1 VDTHVVKDKGD
12 NMIKRNPMKTR
23 YFALTTLSA
32 SILLLAESSYALQIL
47 QESDL
52 RQIEGQDGIDVT
64 ISYTQADIKKLYWED
79 EAGTPTGLSEQF
91 LRATANTVKI
101 RDTNAGDGLSLGA
114 QYKVDIGSNGTKTG
128 VALQM
133 VTNPFTMSVDDFLI
147 CDTSLVCDPSGASG
161 AYNGKV
167 SGLAVEANSP
177 IDVTIKTAD
186 GIFNKNDQASLHL
199 GLQNL
204 NIYSGLKLAPAAT
217 TQNQLILK
225 NFNFNFDGK
234 GVMYIDATRGF
245 IIETSADVSTGVG
258 KALKTTAPS
267 TTYGY
272 IDFTR
277 VTDPDQTGA
286 ANGTYNGKSA
296 GLNLEFMT
304 KLQADMTLPIP
315 YSLTTGN
322 AARGLIR
329 LGASGRM
336 VNSYLQ
342 LRGVSTNGLAAP
354 TDDNVTNTHV
364 LNNILGFA
372 SNNSTTGS
380 GANNTVIG
388 SNGVLLHFRG
398 EFTATGDAMLGG
410 DNTKVTTLEIGGAG
424 TNTFGFEF
432 SELQP
437 LVSGSTERAYFD
449 SGDIYFNTVN
459 TRHLRM
465 PENSVLRTSR
475 FGGTTNTYLT
485 DSSDYVQQIHNF
497 TNNPYSLVTAIRGSE
512 FQALSK
518 RGGFTSSSNVSGAN
532 AIPAGSNASN
542 KWGLGLP
549 FYNLNA
555 NIALYSS
562 SYTGSV
568 YSLDGSNNV
577 TTNAVTNTQR
587 LGLGLAL
594 STEGKNNDGS
604 KTTSILVIDGGDN
617 PMNANKPTDYYI
629 GLRNIDMLLR
639 GYGSVG
645 FENGNLNIN
654 LPDLLMVM
662 SAEIAAGYL
671 PGAKRKTDG
680 SLVPLNNFNLN
691 TDVLLGL
698 KVKLLG
704 DMNFALVP
712 NNAVSASYG
721 SRLSIVGRY
730 NLTAGAIQVSDPI
743 DDSIIGFDNMSG
755 LIQFNNAIVINKSDV
770 SFNYSFDF
778 NPDHDPTKVFRVK
791 DINLYPPL
799 ASAQRLGEMVMTGGR
814 LSAAMSIKPRN

>member
-1 VDTHVVKDKGD
+1 
-12 NMIKRNPMKTR
+12 MIKRKNIKTR
-23 YFALTTLSA
+23 CFALTALSA
-32 SILLLAESSYALQIL
+32 SMLLLSGFSFALQVVSD
-47 QESDL
+47 SDL
-52 RQIEGQDGIDVT
+52 RETEGQDGID
-64 ISYTQADIKKLYWED
+64 ISIAYSQADINKLYWED
-79 EAGTPTGLSEQF
+79 KAGTATGVAEQV

-101 RDTNAGDGLSLGA
+101 RDTNSVDGLSLGA
-114 QYKVDIGSNGTKTG
+114 RYKVDIGSNGTKTG

-133 VTNPFTMSVDDFLI
+133 VTNPFTMSVDDFSI

-177 IDVTIKTAD
+177 IDVTITTAD
-186 GIFNKNDQASLHL
+186 GLFNKNDQASLHL

-204 NIYSGLKLAPAAT
+204 NIYTGLKLAPAAT

-234 GVMYIDATRGF
+234 GVMHIDATRGF
-245 IIETSADVSTGVG
+245 MIETSADVSLGVG
-258 KALKTTAPS
+258 KAGKGDSPS
-267 TTYGY
+267 ATHGY

-286 ANGTYNGKSA
+286 ANGTFLGKSA

-304 KLQADMTLPIP
+304 KLEADMTLPIP

-322 AARGLIR
+322 TARGLIR

-342 LRGVSTNGLAAP
+342 LRGVSTNGLPAP
-354 TDDNVTNTHV
+354 TDDNGTNTHV

-372 SNNSTTGS
+372 SNNTTTGT
-380 GANNTVIG
+380 GAENTVIG

-398 EFTATGDAMLGG
+398 EFTSKGDAMLGG
-410 DNTKVTTLEIGGAG
+410 DDTKATTLEIGGAG

-432 SELQP
+432 GDLQP
-437 LVSGSTERAYFD
+437 LVSGSTDRAYFD
-449 SGDIYFNTVN
+449 SGDIYFNSVN

-475 FGGTTNTYLT
+475 FGGTTNTFLT
-485 DSSDYVQQIHNF
+485 DSSDYVQQVHNF
-497 TNNPYSLVTAIRGSE
+497 TDNPYSLVAAIRGSE

-518 RGGFTSSSNVSGAN
+518 RGRFTSSSGVSGAN
-532 AIPAGSNASN
+532 AIAAGDGLNN
-542 KWGLGLP
+542 QWGLGLP

-555 NIALYSS
+555 NIAMYSS
-562 SYTGSV
+562 RYTGDV
-568 YSLDGSNNV
+568 FYLNGSNNV
-577 TTNAVTNTQR
+577 DKEAVTDTQR
-587 LGLGLAL
+587 LGFALAL
-594 STEGKNNDGS
+594 STEGKNSDGS
-604 KTTSILVIDGGDN
+604 KTTSIIVIDGGDRDN
-617 PMNANKPTDYYI
+617 NAGNGIQPTDYYM

-645 FENGNLNIN
+645 FEKGNLNID
-654 LPDLLMVM
+654 LKDLLIVM

-671 PGAKRKTDG
+671 PGAKRKIDD
-680 SLVPLNNFNLN
+680 SLVPLDNFNLK
-691 TDVLLGL
+691 TDVLFGL

-712 NNAVSASYG
+712 NNEVSASYG

-730 NLTAGAIQVSDPI
+730 NLTVGTIQLSDPI
-743 DDSIIGFDNMSG
+743 DDSIVGFDNMSG
-755 LIQFNNAIVINKSDV
+755 LIQFNNAIVINKDNI

-778 NPDHDPTKVFRVK
+778 NPDHDPAKVFRVR
-791 DINLYPPL
+791 DINLYPSL

-814 LSAAMSIKPRN
+814 ISAEMGIKPRN